1 MKIQAR
7 KYTTTTIDGCDV
19 LNAPN
24 KFTFLMGVDEE
35 VTGGRIIYQRG
46 SVLPTVEV
54 YTIGNEN
61 GPQVPRVFVALHCE
75 DSVEIDECAIV
86 NRISQMQDPQTENVY
101 HLFEIR

>member
-7 KYTTTTIDGCDV
+7 KYTAITIEGCDR
-19 LNAPN
+19 LGGPN

-35 VTGGRIIYQRG
+35 VTGGRIVYQRG
-46 SVLPTVEV
+46 AVAPTVEV
-54 YTIGNEN
+54 FTIGNEKR
-61 GPQVPRVFVALHCE
+61 PQIPRVFMALHCE

-101 HLFEIR
+101 HLLEIR